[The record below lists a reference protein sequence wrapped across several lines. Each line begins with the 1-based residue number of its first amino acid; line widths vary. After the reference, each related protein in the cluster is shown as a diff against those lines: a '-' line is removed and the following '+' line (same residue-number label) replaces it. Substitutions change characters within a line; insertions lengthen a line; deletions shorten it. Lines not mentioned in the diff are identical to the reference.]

1 MACHT
6 SISTEATFGLHLHM
20 KRSGECLGPPGQRDV
35 DFDNGCNDSF
45 ISLMLFFNVLGNLMK
60 CHGR

>member
-1 MACHT
+1 MYLNGGNIWF
-6 SISTEATFGLHLHM
+6 SSPYEKERG
-20 KRSGECLGPPGQRDV
+20 LGPPGQRDV

-45 ISLMLFFNVLGNLMK
+45 ISFMLFFNVLGNLMK